1 MTEPNG
7 SNSLSRILNWKW
19 IYVIL
24 IGSFFFIL
32 INPIPF
38 PVEINRW
45 TQAYYDYVESI
56 PSGSLVIM
64 SPDFV
69 AAGYQENGYA
79 GEGMLKQFWRNDLDV
94 IIVGFQPESTQMAEK
109 MVSRIS
115 DYIAA
120 NNVVYGEDYVLLPM
134 VSGLEVGA
142 ASLALEGKSM
152 FDADHYGTPISQ
164 LPIVQRF
171 NNYADVSF
179 CVGMGGRATAGYF
192 INHWHIPFG
201 TKVGSAAA
209 ALGLA
214 GSVANFDQGWTVG
227 AVVGLVGTTEYELL
241 NMEYTVA
248 TKLTGTLN
256 MAVLILLIGVILA
269 NVVYFMTKSN
279 KGGE

>member
-1 MTEPNG
+1 MTEVVG
-7 SNSLSRILNWKW
+7 TKSGILTWKW

-32 INPIPF
+32 VNPIPF

-45 TQAYYDYVESI
+45 TQSYFDYVESI

-79 GEGMLKQFWRNDLDV
+79 GEGMLKQFWRNGLDV
-94 IIVGFQPESTQMAEK
+94 ILVGYQPESTQMAEK

-120 NNVVYGEDYVLLPM
+120 NNVVYGQDYVIMPM
-134 VSGLEVGA
+134 ISGLEVGA
-142 ASLALEGKSM
+142 ASLALEGNSM

-171 NNYADVSF
+171 NNYADVAF
-179 CVGMGGRATAGYF
+179 CVGMGGRATTSYYV
-192 INHWHIPFG
+192 NHWHIPFG
-201 TKVGSAAA
+201 TKIGDAAA

-214 GSVANFDQGWTVG
+214 GAVTNFDQGWTVG
-227 AVVGLVGTTEYELL
+227 SVVGLVGTTEFELL
-241 NMEYTVA
+241 NQEYTVA

-256 MAVLILLIGVILA
+256 MAVLILLLGVILA
-269 NVVYFMTKSN
+269 NVVYFMTKAN